1 VAVNRIIQ
9 VFEHQPL
16 KLNQKIG
23 DIEFDEKCLTAL
35 EKFHGDEETK
45 KFPYYSL
52 INKGVKFKEYV
63 GVLQVGNLTI
73 EILPKTDRLKDD
85 ANDLEKK
92 ENWHGF
98 LINMLKTV
106 GVLDVKSTGFS
117 SLKLKGNSILKL
129 YFEYFIKETSYLL
142 RTGLVKKYR
151 KTSGNSFALKGGL
164 IFGKNIQHNL
174 THAERFYVRYTSY
187 DQNNI
192 FNRILYKTIKLLA
205 KINSSSALASDIQNL
220 LLNFP
225 EVPDMAVNDMT
236 FDRLVYDRKTES
248 YRKAINIARLI
259 LLNYHPDIRK
269 GSNDVLA
276 LMFDMNKLWEKYML
290 KILNRDLKADGDEYA
305 ATGQIKTPFWQ
316 PDKGNVMKII
326 PDIVVI
332 EKQTQ
337 EPVVILDTKWKNLK
351 TDRPADDDIKQML
364 SYNLYNINDIGLVK
378 RSALVYP
385 TSVERDIITGAFSL
399 KDHGTT
405 SLVFVKLDKD
415 NGVIKPNLEQLIEF
429 IKKEVPIEQKIA

>member
-1 VAVNRIIQ
+1 MALNQIIQ
-9 VFEHQPL
+9 VFEHQSL
-16 KLNQKIG
+16 KLNQNIG
-23 DIEFDEKCLTAL
+23 KTIFDEKCLTTL
-35 EKFHGDEETK
+35 QKFHGDEATK
-45 KFPYYSL
+45 KFPYYAL
-52 INKGVKFKEYV
+52 INKGVKFNEYV

-73 EILPKTDRLKDD
+73 EILPKTDKSKDD
-85 ANDLEKK
+85 TNDEEKK

-129 YFEYFIKETSYLL
+129 YFEYFIVETNYLL

-151 KTSGNSFALKGGL
+151 KTAGNSLALKGQL
-164 IFGKNIQHNL
+164 IIGKNIQYNL
-174 THAERFYVRYTSY
+174 THAERFYVSYTTY

-192 FNRILYKTIKLLA
+192 FNRILYKTIKLLS
-205 KINSSSALASDIQNL
+205 KINSSSAIASDIQNL

-225 EVPDMAVNDMT
+225 EVPDMAVSDAT

-290 KILNRDLKADGDEYA
+290 KILNRDLKASGDEYS

-316 PDKGNVMKII
+316 PDKGNIMKII

-332 EKQTQ
+332 DKQTK

-351 TDRPADDDIKQML
+351 TNRPEDDDIKQML
-364 SYNLYNINDIGLVK
+364 SYNLYNINDNGLVK

-385 TSVERDIITGAFSL
+385 TSVERDVITGEFSIPN
-399 KDHGTT
+399 HGTT
-405 SLVFVKLDKD
+405 SLVFVKLDQT
-415 NGVIKPNLEQLIEF
+415 NGILKPNLEQLLEF
-429 IKKEVPIEQKIA
+429 IKNEVPLEQKTE